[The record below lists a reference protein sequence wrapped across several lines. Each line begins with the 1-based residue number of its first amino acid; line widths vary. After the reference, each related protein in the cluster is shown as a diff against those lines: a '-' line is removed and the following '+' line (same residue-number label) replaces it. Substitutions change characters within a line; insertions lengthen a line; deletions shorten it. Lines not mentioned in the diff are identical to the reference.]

1 LTPRFFS
8 AKTKSH
14 MKNTTITIENGVAT
28 VTATETSKAI
38 AFFAS
43 LNESERL
50 DILEAARLA
59 LKNDECLDRMDMSE
73 EFADPLQKKVEEFM
87 Q

>member
-1 LTPRFFS
+1 
-8 AKTKSH
+8 
-14 MKNTTITIENGVAT
+14 MENG
-28 VTATETSKAI
+28 EQSKSI

-43 LNESERL
+43 LSNEERL

-87 Q
+87 K